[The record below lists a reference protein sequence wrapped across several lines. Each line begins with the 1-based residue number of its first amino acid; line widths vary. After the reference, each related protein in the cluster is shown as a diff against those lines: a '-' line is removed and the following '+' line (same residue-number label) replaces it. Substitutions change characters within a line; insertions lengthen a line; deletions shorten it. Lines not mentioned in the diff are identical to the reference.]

1 MIKSAINIFF
11 LLTSWIISCLIIL
24 AFIMFSSTSSLW
36 LCNITDSCSWFI
48 STSAID
54 STNILGQMGSYSPP
68 SPMHPSRLKCSSSYI
83 WNNGFNDLYLQ
94 LEYEISNFR
103 SVRLDYPSAN
113 TRAGRT
119 LLLNAP
125 FRDND
130 EVKDEVKE
138 DKFEKESI
146 RDLFWF

>member
-54 STNILGQMGSYSPP
+54 SINILGQMGSYSPP

-94 LEYEISNFR
+94 FEYEISNFR